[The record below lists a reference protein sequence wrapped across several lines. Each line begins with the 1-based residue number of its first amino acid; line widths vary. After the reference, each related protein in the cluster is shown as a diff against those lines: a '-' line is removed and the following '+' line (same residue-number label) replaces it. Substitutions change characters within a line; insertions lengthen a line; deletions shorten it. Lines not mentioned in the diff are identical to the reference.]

1 MRGAAIRRAL
11 LWIAAAAALVL
22 PLLLG
27 GCGSARRGPPM
38 APEVVPDSA
47 QARRG
52 ERQFHRF
59 CYQCHPGGEAGLGPA
74 LNNKPLPD
82 VLVKTQV
89 RQGIGAMP
97 AFPAQVLSDE
107 DVNAIVEYMKV
118 LRASPKPRELRAEA
132 RRPPRP
138 APITLQW

>member
-1 MRGAAIRRAL
+1 MRWGAIRGML
-11 LWIAAAAALVL
+11 MWLVAAAGLAL

-27 GCGSARRGPPM
+27 GCGSARRGPPI
-38 APEVVPDSA
+38 APEVVPEDP

-74 LNNKPLPD
+74 LNDKPLPD

-97 AFPAQVLSDE
+97 AFPAQILSDE
-107 DVNAIVEYMKV
+107 DVDAIVAYMKV
-118 LRASPKPRELRAEA
+118 LRASPGPRELRQED
-132 RRPPRP
+132 RQPPPP
-138 APITLQW
+138 APITLHW